1 MMYCR
6 NSLID
11 AVSGLTLLAL
21 VAWSGGCAG
30 TSTARE
36 QLEPLNDVEYD
47 KSVFQALLDDHTKIR
62 REVTELP
69 NGIRATTESDDP
81 VIAEHLRDHVRSMDK
96 RIKSVGAGEGGRVRQ
111 WDPIFVAVFDN
122 ASKIKLSMTPTDKGV
137 VVEETSEDPRVVA
150 IIKSHA
156 GVVSA
161 FAAHGREE
169 AGREHPVPP
178 RASPGAEGSR

>member
-1 MMYCR
+1 MTRCR
-6 NSLID
+6 KSLID
-11 AVSGLTLLAL
+11 TVWGVALLML
-21 VAWSGGCAG
+21 VVGSSGCASK
-30 TSTARE
+30 STTRE
-36 QLEPLNDVEYD
+36 PIEPLNDVEYD
-47 KSVFQALLDDHTKIR
+47 KSVFQALLDNHAKIR

-122 ASKIKLSMTPTDKGV
+122 ASKIKLLMTPTEKGV

-156 GVVSA
+156 GVVSG
-161 FAAHGREE
+161 FAANGREE

-178 RASPGAEGSR
+178 LASPGAEGSR